1 VTPAIADAATR
12 DFWRRC
18 LRVWRWSFPLGAVF
32 ALLSALRD
40 YTVSQ
45 KLESGLPLSYWL
57 IGEAAVYAF
66 WSLLAP
72 LILWVMLRFPLTR
85 KAWLR
90 NGAVHLLFYSCL
102 AGAYAVHYW
111 AVDSLQLPQNAKPLS
126 VDFLKTFYVAFSG
139 ALIKYYAPVMVGGYI
154 ALYYARLRE
163 QELRSATLAR
173 ELAQAELRALKMQ
186 LQPHFLF
193 NTLHSISTLV
203 HTNAKGADVM
213 IAQLSDLLRA
223 TLNAGAAEYAPLRQE
238 LDFAGKYLAIEQTR
252 FSDRLRIEIDATP
265 ETLDVEVPYLILQPL
280 IENAIRHGVSK
291 NPGAGVIRIE
301 ARLRVERLD
310 VTITDNGPGIAT
322 SARPAGCGVGLENTR
337 ARLLQAYSGRSE
349 LRLRRAGERG
359 TIVELSLP
367 TSAQKQITADEPQ
380 EIAVP
385 QIPRLP
391 QGA

>member
-1 VTPAIADAATR
+1 VTSAIGDATTR
-12 DFWRRC
+12 DLWGRC
-18 LRVWRWSFPLGAVF
+18 LRVWRWSFPLGAIF
-32 ALLSALRD
+32 ALLTALRD

-66 WSLLAP
+66 WSLFAP
-72 LILWVMLRFPLTR
+72 LILWVMLRFPLT
-85 KAWLR
+85 KKTWLQ
-90 NGAVHLLFYSCL
+90 NGVVHLLFYSCL
-102 AGAYAVHYW
+102 ACAYAVHYW
-111 AVDSLQLPQNAKPLS
+111 VVDSLQLPQSAKPLS
-126 VDFLKTFYVAFSG
+126 ADFSKTFYVSFSG
-139 ALIKYYAPVMVGGYI
+139 ALIKYYAPIIVGGYVAI
-154 ALYYARLRE
+154 YYARLRE
-163 QELRSATLAR
+163 QELRSATLAT

-223 TLNAGAAEYAPLRQE
+223 TLNAGAVEYAPLRQE
-238 LDFAGKYLAIEQTR
+238 MDFAGKYLAIEQTR
-252 FSDRLRIEIDATP
+252 FSDRLTIEIDAAP

-291 NPGAGVIRIE
+291 NPGAGIIRIE
-301 ARLRVERLD
+301 ARLRGEKLY
-310 VTITDNGPGIAT
+310 VTIADNGPGILT
-322 SARPAGCGVGLENTR
+322 PARPTGGGVGLENTR
-337 ARLLQAYSGRSE
+337 ARLEQAYAGRSE
-349 LRLRRAGERG
+349 LRLKRTAERG
-359 TIVELSLP
+359 TIAELSLP
-367 TSAQKQITADEPQ
+367 VGEQKEITVDEPQ
-380 EIAVP
+380 KIAVP